1 MDQILSTVDN
11 TLGIILQNFIQKPT
25 IIRGIV
31 HLLLILYAARLAPV
45 PPKQVLVLFDNVYF
59 KLVCFSLILWS
70 AQFSPS
76 TSILIALAFMVTVN
90 YTTTGKVWEMMENI
104 SQSQPVAPSKDAAMS
119 AMTTNMNNQ
128 ASNAP
133 VVGSIA
139 QNPNTIVITPSVIQ
153 TENGPAIVNP
163 TVVVAPAMV
172 STPSGQMVTITP
184 DVTTMSAPTS
194 SSNMTSMSAMTT
206 TNSSTPAPMSTMPS
220 SVTNMAPAP
229 MTPMSSMTPTMSQS
243 VEAVKILSQA
253 AMSPAASDHQSVVS
267 IANVAVA
274 NINNSNGAQ
283 AIDHLVKQAIIAESG
298 DVSKVKSAVNTAIDS
313 IASTA
318 DAKEANSESTP
329 AQSQGQSQ
337 ANCFPSR
344 QYDMSRVKPQTD
356 GVDTFEDYQTWAPTK

>member
-11 TLGIILQNFIQKPT
+11 TLGSILQNFIQKPT
-25 IIRGIV
+25 IIRGVV
-31 HLLLILYAARLAPV
+31 HLFLILYAARLAPV
-45 PPKQVLVLFDNVYF
+45 PPKQVLALFDNVYF
-59 KLVCFSLILWS
+59 KLAVFSLILWS

-128 ASNAP
+128 VSNAP

-139 QNPNTIVITPSVIQ
+139 QNPNTIVITPSVVQ

-163 TVVVAPAMV
+163 TVVIAPAMV

-184 DVTTMSAPTS
+184 DVTTMSAPNT
-194 SSNMTSMSAMTT
+194 SSNMMTNSSMTT

-220 SVTNMAPAP
+220 SVTNMAPI
-229 MTPMSSMTPTMSQS
+229 TPTSSMTPTVSQS
-243 VEAVKILSQA
+243 IEAVKILSQA

-274 NINNSNGAQ
+274 NINNSDGAQ
-283 AIDHLVKQAIIAESG
+283 AIDHLVKQAIVAEAG
-298 DVSKVKSAVNTAIDS
+298 DSNKVKNSVNSAIDS
-313 IASTA
+313 ISSTGE
-318 DAKEANSESTP
+318 AKESDSESKP
-329 AQSQGQSQ
+329 AQ
-337 ANCFPSR
+337 ANCFPTR

>member
-11 TLGIILQNFIQKPT
+11 TLGGILQNFIQKPT
-25 IIRGIV
+25 IIRGVV
-31 HLLLILYAARLAPV
+31 HLFLILYAARLAPV
-45 PPKQVLVLFDNVYF
+45 PPKQVLALFDNVYF
-59 KLVCFSLILWS
+59 KLVVFSLILWS

-76 TSILIALAFMVTVN
+76 TAILIALAFMVTVN

-139 QNPNTIVITPSVIQ
+139 QNPNTIVITPSVVQ

-172 STPSGQMVTITP
+172 LTPSGQMVTITP
-184 DVTTMSAPTS
+184 DVTTMSAPTGPNMMTNS
-194 SSNMTSMSAMTT
+194 SMTT

-220 SVTNMAPAP
+220 SVTNMAPI
-229 MTPMSSMTPTMSQS
+229 TPTSSMTPTVSQS
-243 VEAVKILSQA
+243 IEAVKILSQA

-283 AIDHLVKQAIIAESG
+283 AIDHLVKQSIVAEAG
-298 DVSKVKSAVNTAIDS
+298 DVHKVKTSVNSAIDS
-313 IASTA
+313 ISSTGE
-318 DAKEANSESTP
+318 AKEHDSESKP
-329 AQSQGQSQ
+329 AQ
-337 ANCFPSR
+337 ANCFPTR